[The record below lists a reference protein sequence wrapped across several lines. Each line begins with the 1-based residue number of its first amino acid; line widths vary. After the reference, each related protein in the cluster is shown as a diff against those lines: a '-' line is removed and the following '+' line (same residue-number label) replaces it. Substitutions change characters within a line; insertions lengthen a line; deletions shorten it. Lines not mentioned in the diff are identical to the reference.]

1 MLSLSD
7 WITTLS
13 LVFGGCCSNAITL
26 ERITSEN
33 PHSGLLV
40 TFFQFFVVSL
50 YALPSQF
57 TFSIPIRAIGTNELT
72 DSTRMVGGGHE
83 EPHTI
88 MLTRTTWLP
97 RLRKRRVPFFPY
109 IIQVALF
116 FVLSTLNNAAFA
128 YDIPMSVHIVFRSG
142 GMIINMALGWLLVKK
157 RYTPRQVVSVLI
169 VTIGIVLT
177 TLSASNPKSR
187 ASNPQTTDVSL
198 YAQGISILSLALL
211 LSGFLGLIQDWVF
224 AQYIKPTEAQAA
236 SDPLTQPSWQESMF
250 YIHSLALPL
259 FYFSKHNITTEV
271 LRMSASPPISFSSSP
286 LVDVWLLKSLEN
298 NKITLPLPSML
309 FYLLLNTATQLFC
322 VVGVN
327 RLTGRVSSLSVTLI
341 LTVRKAV
348 SLLLSVAVYGGQGN
362 AKMWAGAALVFLGT
376 IGYSTSS
383 RAKGVEQTK
392 DKKD

>member
-33 PHSGLLV
+33 PHSGVLV
-40 TFFQFFVVSL
+40 TFFQFFIVSL

-57 TFSIPIRAIGTNELT
+57 TFSIPVKAIKTNGLT
-72 DSTRMVGGGHE
+72 DSTKKANGGHE
-83 EPHTI
+83 RLHSIIP
-88 MLTRTTWLP
+88 TRTTWLP
-97 RLRKRRVPFFPY
+97 RLRKRRVPFLPY

-116 FVLSTLNNAAFA
+116 FALSTLNNAAFA

-157 RYTPRQVVSVLI
+157 RYTPRQVVSVLV

-177 TLSASNPKSR
+177 TLSASKSKSR
-187 ASNPQTTDVSL
+187 ASSPQTTDVSL

-224 AQYIKPTEAQAA
+224 ARYFKPTEAQAV

-259 FYFSKHNITTEV
+259 FYFSKDSITTE
-271 LRMSASPPISFSSSP
+271 LMRMSASPPISLSSSP
-286 LVDVWLLKSLEN
+286 LVEVWLSKGLDNFS
-298 NKITLPLPSML
+298 LPLPSML
-309 FYLLLNTATQLFC
+309 FYLFLNTATQLFC
-322 VVGVN
+322 VIGVN
-327 RLTGRVSSLSVTLI
+327 RLTGRVTSLTVTLI

-376 IGYSTSS
+376 IGYSTGS
-383 RAKGVEQTK
+383 RAKRVEQAK